1 MRKEDG
7 DEIHFKISNLGCQ
20 IPTGFKVFV
29 LSEKALQTPFPAA
42 LTHLSSGCM
51 HSSFAMAG
59 ISCGLHMNLA
69 VSAQAVS
76 GR

>member
-1 MRKEDG
+1 M
-7 DEIHFKISNLGCQ
+7 
-20 IPTGFKVFV
+20 VFV